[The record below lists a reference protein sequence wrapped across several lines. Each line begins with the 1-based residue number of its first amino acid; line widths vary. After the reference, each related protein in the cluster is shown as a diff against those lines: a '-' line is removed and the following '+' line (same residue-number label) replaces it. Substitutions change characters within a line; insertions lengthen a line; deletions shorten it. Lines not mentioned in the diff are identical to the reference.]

1 MCPVAGNTQGEI
13 SGDIIMTALYR
24 ENLSGPKE
32 QAMIALLQRID
43 TERNRKLEEKQKEEE
58 AERKRQEELKQAEL
72 KREFD
77 RIQGEMAEKKAEEE
91 KVSNKCI

>member
-1 MCPVAGNTQGEI
+1 
-13 SGDIIMTALYR
+13 MTALYR
-24 ENLSGPKE
+24 GNLSGPKE
-32 QAMIALLQRID
+32 QAMIALLQMID

-72 KREFD
+72 KRD

-91 KVSNKCI
+91 KERKQEVVDEKVSNKCI

>member
-1 MCPVAGNTQGEI
+1 
-13 SGDIIMTALYR
+13 MTALYR
-24 ENLSGPKE
+24 GNLSGPKE
-32 QAMIALLQRID
+32 QAMIALLQMID

-77 RIQGEMAEKKAEEE
+77 RIQGEMAEEE